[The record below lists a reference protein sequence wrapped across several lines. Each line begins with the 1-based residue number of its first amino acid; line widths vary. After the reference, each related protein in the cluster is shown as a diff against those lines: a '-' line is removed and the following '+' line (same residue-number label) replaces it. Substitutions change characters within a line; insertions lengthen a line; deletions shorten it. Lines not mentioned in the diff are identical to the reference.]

1 MNFEKNH
8 FIKKLF
14 AATLAVIIAA
24 LSLTS
29 CSTGLQTSV
38 ASGSE
43 ISEAAY
49 SSRNN
54 HIANSKSLI
63 YVAKSGLLELY
74 FDSSTYSIAIKDT
87 STNKTWYSL
96 PSASDGDETTP
107 ATVLE
112 MTVSSEGGKYRL
124 NSQDNSVA
132 FSAASFKPVNNGIQ
146 VTYNM
151 ALTAEN
157 ALKSYDE
164 ITAGE
169 LYASVA
175 VTYSLSDGA
184 FYAKINSGDIT
195 VSDGYVIEEL
205 GLLDYFGATTVAE
218 SDDYIFVPD
227 ASGALIMTGSGAA
240 DSYESRTFSVYGNDA
255 ALKQTSSDGEIS
267 ADAIMPVF
275 GMKSS
280 QNAFLGI
287 ILSGDSVAEVTSHRK
302 IYNEGGTYNRV
313 GASFRITDVSYIS
326 NSSGKKTSRYVGETY
341 TGEINICYRFLS
353 GKNAVYSGL
362 ASACREILIR
372 ESVLPSKT
380 VDSTDHIPF
389 MLTVQGAVAK
399 NSAHSYLVLSDYEQ
413 TLDLLGQLKAK
424 GVNDV
429 TLRYKGMLDG
439 ADNQDEISSA
449 APIKALGNKKAFTA
463 LSQYISTQKFTM
475 FTDLSLVSYNKS
487 GSSSSAAN
495 DITGEKLK
503 TSYDNIYS
511 SVAGKETR
519 TSYALNLSELE
530 DGVLSFIKNNKS
542 YQVDGY
548 CINDVG
554 SVLYSDYSGEKHTR
568 SNAVNIITSQ
578 LSVLGNNH
586 KTMIENGNFCMLS
599 KANAV
604 VNLPTTTAYPEDGA
618 VYKSIPFAQIVLH
631 GLVDYSNEPINL
643 SDDSKK
649 ALLKSIEYGAMP
661 SYEWTCTKTDNEEF
675 DGKYYYESQ
684 ITQAT
689 DNYTLSDNTI
699 GNLRSAR
706 ITSHYEIQSGVY
718 CTEYNNS
725 IVIYFNYNSEAV
737 TVNSITVEP
746 MSCIRAN

>member
-8 FIKKLF
+8 FIKKISAIAL
-14 AATLAVIIAA
+14 AAIIAL
-24 LSLTS
+24 LSLTA
-29 CSTGLQTSV
+29 CSTNLKTAVS
-38 ASGSE
+38 SGSE
-43 ISEAAY
+43 INEAAY

-54 HIANSKSLI
+54 HIANQKAQI

-87 STNKTWYSL
+87 STDKMWCSL

-107 ATVLE
+107 ATVLGV
-112 MTVSSEGGKYRL
+112 TLSSEGGKYRL

-132 FSAASFKPVNNGIQ
+132 FSSASFKPVNNGIQ

-157 ALKSYDE
+157 ALKAFEE
-164 ITAGE
+164 IADGE
-169 LYASVA
+169 LYVSVT
-175 VTYSLSDGA
+175 VTFSLSDGA

-195 VSDGYVIEEL
+195 VSKGYVIEEL
-205 GLLDYFGATTVAE
+205 ELLNYFGATTVAE

-227 ASGALIMTGSGAA
+227 ASGALIMTGSGAS
-240 DSYESRTFSVYGNDA
+240 DSYESRSFTIYGKDA
-255 ALKQTSSDGEIS
+255 ALRQTSTDEIS

-275 GMKSS
+275 GMKAS

-287 ILSGDSVAEVTSHRK
+287 VLSGDTVASITSHRK
-302 IYNEGGTYNRV
+302 VYNEGGTYNRV

-326 NSSGKKTSRYVGETY
+326 NSSGKKTTRYVGETY
-341 TGEINICYRFLS
+341 TGEISLCYRFLS
-353 GKNAVYSGL
+353 GKNTGYAGL
-362 ASACREILIR
+362 ASACREVMIR

-389 MLTVQGAVAK
+389 MLSVQGAVAK
-399 NSAHSYLVLSDYEQ
+399 SSAHSYKVLSDYEQ
-413 TLDLLGQLKAK
+413 TLDLLGRLKAK
-424 GVNDV
+424 GVNDI

-449 APIKALGNKKAFTA
+449 SPIKALGNKKAFNN
-463 LSQYISTQKFTM
+463 LSQYVSTQKFTM
-475 FTDLSLVSYNKS
+475 FTDLSLVTYNK
-487 GSSSSAAN
+487 GGSSAAN

-511 SVAGKETR
+511 SVAGKDTR
-519 TSYALNLSELE
+519 NSYALNLSNLE
-530 DGVLSFIKNNKS
+530 DGVLSFIKNTKN
-542 YQVDGY
+542 YPVDGY

-554 SVLYSDYSGEKHTR
+554 STLYSDYSGDKHTR

-586 KTMIENGNFCMLS
+586 KMMIENGNFCMLS
-599 KANAV
+599 NANVV
-604 VNLPTTTAYPEDGA
+604 VNLPTKTAYPEDGA
-618 VYKSIPFAQIVLH
+618 VYKEIPFAQIVLH
-631 GLVDYSNEPINL
+631 GIVDYSNEPINL
-643 SDDSKK
+643 SDDSNK

-675 DGKYYYESQ
+675 DAKYHYEAQLSQ
-684 ITQAT
+684 AA
-689 DNYTLSDNTI
+689 DNYTLSDGTI

-706 ITSHYEIQSGVY
+706 ITNHYEIQNGVY

>member
-1 MNFEKNH
+1 MNFEKKSLY
-8 FIKKLF
+8 KKISAVF
-14 AATLAVIIAA
+14 LALIIAA

-29 CSTGLQTSV
+29 CSTNVKTSV
-38 ASGSE
+38 SAESGV
-43 ISEAAY
+43 SEAAY

-96 PSASDGDETTP
+96 PAASDGDETTP
-107 ATVLE
+107 ATVLD
-112 MTVSSEGGKYRL
+112 MTLSSEGGKYKL

-157 ALKSYDE
+157 ALKSYEE
-164 ITAGE
+164 IGDGE
-169 LYASVA
+169 IYVSVT

-184 FYAKINSGDIT
+184 FYAKINSGDIS
-195 VSDGYVIEEL
+195 VSKGYVIESL
-205 GLLDYFGATTVAE
+205 GLLNYFGATTVAE

-227 ASGALIMTGSGAA
+227 ASGALIMTGSGAT
-240 DSYESRTFSVYGNDA
+240 DSYESRTFSVYGKDE
-255 ALKQTSSDGEIS
+255 ALKQTSAEEIS

-287 ILSGDSVAEVTSHRK
+287 ILSGDTVAEVTSHRK

-341 TGEINICYRFLS
+341 TGEISICYRFLS

-362 ASACREILIR
+362 ASACREVLIR

-399 NSAHSYLVLSDYEQ
+399 NSAHSYKVLSDYEQ

-449 APIKALGNKKAFTA
+449 APIKALGNKKAFGA
-463 LSQYISTQKFTM
+463 LSQYVSTQKFTM

-511 SVAGKETR
+511 SVAGKDTR

-530 DGVLSFIKNNKS
+530 DGVLSFIKNNKN

-554 SVLYSDYSGEKHTR
+554 NFLYSDYSGEKHTR

-586 KTMIENGNFCMLS
+586 KMMVENGNFCMLS
-599 KANAV
+599 NANVV
-604 VNLPTTTAYPEDGA
+604 VNLPTKTAYPEDGA

-631 GLVDYSNEPINL
+631 GIVDYSNEPINL
-643 SDDSKK
+643 CEDSKQ

-675 DGKYYYESQ
+675 DSKYHYESQ

-706 ITSHYEIQSGVY
+706 ITSHYEIQNGVY